1 MVAFN
6 RNGRPYDPA
15 TGQFLT
21 AERTTTTVTERL
33 TVVEQPPDPDPPEP
47 VPARTS
53 YVFRNLLRHPPAQR
67 WAHPEFIADMAARA
81 AAQVRRG
88 RAAAPARDTAPATVV
103 TVPRVYQEL
112 QPDTL
117 AHEFTE
123 ADRDRFAWTLGEL
136 PELMP

>member
-33 TVVEQPPDPDPPEP
+33 TVVEQPPDPDPEP
-47 VPARTS
+47 VAARTS

-81 AAQVRRG
+81 GAQVRHG
-88 RAAAPARDTAPATVV
+88 RAAAQARDTASATVV
-103 TVPRVYQEL
+103 MVPRTYPEL

-117 AHEFTE
+117 AHEF
-123 ADRDRFAWTLGEL
+123 ARDHDRLTWVL
-136 PELMP
+136 PEHGDYQQ